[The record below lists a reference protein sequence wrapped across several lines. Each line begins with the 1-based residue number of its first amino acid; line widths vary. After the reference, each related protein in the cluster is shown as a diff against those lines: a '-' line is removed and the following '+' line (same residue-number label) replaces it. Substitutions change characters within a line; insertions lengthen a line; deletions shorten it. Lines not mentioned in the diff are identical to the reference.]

1 MQVPARPVASQ
12 TTTNHQKTRRL
23 TRNPTPLLHMLSLEM
38 LVLLGSALLACVLV
52 LTRSYEHLSGILRV
66 QKVEARAAPMEG
78 NS

>member
-1 MQVPARPVASQ
+1 
-12 TTTNHQKTRRL
+12 
-23 TRNPTPLLHMLSLEM
+23 MLSLEM
-38 LVLLGSALLACVLV
+38 LILLGSALLACVLV